1 MEPEL
6 VDHCTLQD
14 GDMEDYGAHTHTGNA
29 YDSDEDDEEHGHG
42 TNTRRY
48 DISHRESSA

>member
-6 VDHCTLQD
+6 VDHCTLEE

-29 YDSDEDDEEHGHG
+29 YDSDEDDDDHEQGG
-42 TNTRRY
+42 PGVQCAQ
-48 DISHRESSA
+48 S